1 MKTNRSIFLLVVMVI
16 IAPAYLK
23 LCAEDIPFG
32 DAKIIIEFNSTDED
46 IGVQIFLDAEGWKRV
61 SIVAPNGVTIFEA
74 QGLSKLKKQGLTEL
88 FFESEEPSLDEVPLA
103 EFLARFPEG
112 EYQFVG
118 TTTEGDRLVGTAT
131 FTHNIPDGPSI
142 VLPEKRAVLDPNKV
156 VIQWDPVT
164 TPAGIVIA
172 GYQVIVEGDN
182 PLRTF
187 SIDLQA
193 TATRV
198 KVPNGFLESGKRYK
212 FEILAKEIGG
222 NQTITERTFK
232 TAE

>member
-164 TPAGIVIA
+164 T
-172 GYQVIVEGDN
+172 
-182 PLRTF
+182 
-187 SIDLQA
+187 
-193 TATRV
+193 
-198 KVPNGFLESGKRYK
+198 
-212 FEILAKEIGG
+212 
-222 NQTITERTFK
+222 
-232 TAE
+232 